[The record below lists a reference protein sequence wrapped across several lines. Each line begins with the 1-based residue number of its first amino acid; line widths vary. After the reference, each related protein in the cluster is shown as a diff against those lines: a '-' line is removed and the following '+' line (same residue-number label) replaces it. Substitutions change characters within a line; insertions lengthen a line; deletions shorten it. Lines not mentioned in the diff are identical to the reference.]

1 MITQKELTILS
12 EKLACKMKDLLDY
25 FGIRYVES
33 YDRLTTSCPI
43 HEGADNPEAFT
54 ITTKRG
60 SFFGCWRCWTHS
72 CEKKYVH
79 SPIGLIRGILSA
91 QKEDD
96 VSFQDAVEFAIEFV
110 NTSSQ
115 ELKTEGSKLSKD
127 HFEKIYRDVY
137 EERPRP
143 TSGIPRQKVKEMLQ
157 RPAIYYV
164 NRGYKTETLEKFDV
178 GVCTDTTKQMKHRVV
193 APVYD
198 DDYQFMVGCV
208 GRSQEEN
215 CNGRKWIN
223 SKSFNSGMW
232 LYGYWLAKDK
242 IRETRSVIL
251 VEGQGDV
258 WRLHEA
264 GLTNSVGMFGSSLSD
279 AQARILETSGALN
292 VVILSDNDSAGQ
304 KAKESITKKCER
316 LFHIVYPEIST
327 KDVGEMTI
335 QQIHSELVPQLEG
348 LV

>member
-1 MITQKELTILS
+1 M
-12 EKLACKMKDLLDY
+12 
-25 FGIRYVES
+25 
-33 YDRLTTSCPI
+33 
-43 HEGADNPEAFT
+43 
-54 ITTKRG
+54 
-60 SFFGCWRCWTHS
+60 
-72 CEKKYVH
+72 
-79 SPIGLIRGILSA
+79 
-91 QKEDD
+91 
-96 VSFQDAVEFAIEFV
+96 
-110 NTSSQ
+110 
-115 ELKTEGSKLSKD
+115 
-127 HFEKIYRDVY
+127 
-137 EERPRP
+137 
-143 TSGIPRQKVKEMLQ
+143 
-157 RPAIYYV
+157 
-164 NRGYKTETLEKFDV
+164 

-198 DDYQFMVGCV
+198 DDYEFMVGCV

>member
-1 MITQKELTILS
+1 MITQKELAILS
-12 EKLACKMKDLLDY
+12 EKVACNIKELLDY

-43 HEGADNPEAFT
+43 HAGADNSEAFT

-79 SPIGLIRGILSA
+79 SPVGLIRGILSSH
-91 QKEDD
+91 KDED
-96 VSFQDAVEFAIEFV
+96 VSFQDAVEFAIDFV
-110 NTSSQ
+110 NTTSK
-115 ELKTEGSKLSKD
+115 ELKNEGNKLSKD
-127 HFEKIYRDVY
+127 HFEKMYREVY

-143 TSGIPRQKVKEMLQ
+143 TRGVSKEKVKEMLT
-157 RPAIYYV
+157 RPATYYV
-164 NRGYKTETLEKFDV
+164 NRGYKNETLDKFDV
-178 GVCTDTTKQMKHRVV
+178 GVSLDNTKQMKHRVV

-223 SKSFNSGMW
+223 SKSFNSGLW

-242 IRETRSVIL
+242 IRETRTVIL

-258 WRLHEA
+258 WRMHEA
-264 GLTNSVGMFGSSLSD
+264 KLTNTVGMFGSSLSD

-292 VVILSDNDSAGQ
+292 VVVLSDNDEAGQ
-304 KAKESITKKCER
+304 KAKESITRKCER
-316 LFHIVYPEIST
+316 LFHMIYPEIST
-327 KDVGEMTI
+327 NDVGEMTVE
-335 QQIHSELVPQLEG
+335 QIYSELVPQLEG
-348 LV
+348 LI